1 MKLDIREKILKE
13 YHEYLKYELK
23 EHWNNGPLEGFGQY
37 NVLAHLST
45 YFNNDIIIDIGT
57 GDQAV
62 SARSLAYNETNIVY
76 SYDIEFYEVAHNH
89 IKRLDNVE
97 YNVINPLEN
106 PKDREIM
113 LSASFIS
120 LDVDPHDGEQ
130 EAEFYKFFVDND
142 WKGIMVCDD
151 INMGTGEPGRNNIR
165 MAEFWENVDNPKYS
179 IKKDLLVIYLEKIH
193 LL

>member
-1 MKLDIREKILKE
+1 MNIDLREEVLKE
-13 YHEYLKYELK
+13 YDEFLIDESRNIGIKGLDESS
-23 EHWNNGPLEGFGQY
+23 GQY

-120 LDVDPHDGEQ
+120 LDVDPHDGAQ
-130 EAEFYKFFVDND
+130 EAEFYKFFVDN
-142 WKGIMVCDD
+142 
-151 INMGTGEPGRNNIR
+151 
-165 MAEFWENVDNPKYS
+165 
-179 IKKDLLVIYLEKIH
+179 VIFCPYP
-193 LL
+193 